1 MDVSTKY
8 CPPLQDIIISD
19 KILEFGFANI
29 KLIFGSE
36 AWLSLFWKY
45 INDPE
50 ESYQVYQGHWGLG
63 GGMLTDD
70 AGESLPLVPCY
81 TSDGPKVRV

>member
-1 MDVSTKY
+1 MAVSTKY
-8 CPPLQDIIISD
+8 CTPLQDVIIPD
-19 KILEFGFANI
+19 KILEVGFANI

-50 ESYQVYQGHWGLG
+50 EAFQCTRVTGCWG
-63 GGMLTDD
+63 
-70 AGESLPLVPCY
+70 EEC
-81 TSDGPKVRV
+81 